1 MSEGKLAHCQ
11 LDALK
16 QTAPV
21 ALSHQKMQLE
31 EVTTDN
37 CDTTLAKLSGPVG
50 AIAVMDR
57 AMEQAQEGRSM
68 LLDSASPQIVKN
80 LENVKKH
87 FSELKVKIKDC
98 SFSDLRTPRT
108 GKMVCCRMA
117 QKALSTLQRKRAI
130 SSLFAC
136 SSRQASTQFG
146 PP

>member
-31 EVTTDN
+31 EVMTGN
-37 CDTTLAKLSGPVG
+37 CDTTLVKLSGPVG
-50 AIAVMDR
+50 SIAVMDG

-80 LENVKKH
+80 LENAKMH
-87 FSELKVKIKDC
+87 LSELKVKIEDC
-98 SFSDLRTPRT
+98 SFSHLRTLHEDIERSFTGTAAVVQQTHEQVGALKCKKLRT
-108 GKMVCCRMA
+108 EAAV
-117 QKALSTLQRKRAI
+117 RKEI
-130 SSLFAC
+130 F
-136 SSRQASTQFG
+136 
-146 PP
+146 